1 MFDRRRFLIASAAAA
16 AGSYATMLDA
26 AAVPHAAS
34 AKSSQDAIRKFLA
47 HITPERLRA
56 RLYFIASDVF
66 EGRDTGSFGQHATAL
81 YLGAEYV
88 QLGFSPAVASSGPL
102 IPESFFQRFNAG
114 RKSPKSSSLVF
125 TIAGQSVQVRL
136 PGEPGSSQAFFS
148 GADFQDVDAPV
159 VFAGYGIEDEE
170 AGYKDY
176 SALKQRGISFDDK
189 WILILDGE
197 PKFLAA
203 PDGKLV

>member
-56 RLYFIASDVF
+56 RLYFIASDLF

-81 YLGAEYV
+81 YLGSEYV
-88 QLGFSPAVASSGPL
+88 QLGFTPGFAGSGPL
-102 IPESFFQRFNAG
+102 IPEVSAAVHDADLAVCSVLSGNRNFEGRINPDVKMNYLASPPLVVAYALAG
-114 RKSPKSSSLVF
+114 SLDVDQ
-125 TIAGQSVQVRL
+125 GSVLRYD
-136 PGEPGSSQAFFS
+136 E
-148 GADFQDVDAPV
+148 ADF
-159 VFAGYGIEDEE
+159 GYARGGESEFRFFLGGCQPCHE
-170 AGYKDY
+170 QR
-176 SALKQRGISFDDK
+176 KQTDQNGPQERG
-189 WILILDGE
+189 
-197 PKFLAA
+197 
-203 PDGKLV
+203 